1 MASQDKIVEII
12 FGIKTIYPYYAKE
25 TDVESLVKTWGLLLQ
40 DIPDE
45 VADAAFYKAL
55 RVCKVPPTPAD
66 IIEQVNAMH
75 AATLPSPEELW
86 TVYHEAIRE
95 TMRLIPQFNY
105 TYVDASGMSQGQ
117 QAREKVEKIWD
128 RLPETIK
135 GYLVSR
141 GELIRTAQQ
150 IMVSTE
156 GDVAWEKQRFLKQVP
171 ILEKRAQDN
180 TFMLTAQNLKM
191 ITGG

>member
-25 TDVESLVKTWGLLLQ
+25 TDVESLVKTWSLLLQ

-45 VADAAFYKAL
+45 VAEAAFYKAL

-66 IIEQVNAMH
+66 IIEQVTAMH
-75 AATLPSPEELW
+75 AATLPSPEEQW
-86 TVYHEAIRE
+86 TVYHSALRE

-105 TYVDASGMSQGQ
+105 TYVDASGRSQGQ

-128 RLPETIK
+128 GLPETIK

-150 IMVSTE
+150 LMVSTE